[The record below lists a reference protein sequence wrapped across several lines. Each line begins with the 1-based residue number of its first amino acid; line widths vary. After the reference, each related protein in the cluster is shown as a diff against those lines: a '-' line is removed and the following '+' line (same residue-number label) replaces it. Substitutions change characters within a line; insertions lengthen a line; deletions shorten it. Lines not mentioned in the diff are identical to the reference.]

1 VACTVE
7 AVVEAAIAGTATSH
21 VVVGVVTRVGATP
34 GVVRTMSTAAT
45 TTKNPILR
53 TMKPPMRENQYTLW
67 YAERGEA
74 RRAILEFLRR
84 CFSTRYESF
93 GIILFV
99 NRPEDTSLG
108 GRSPAFTSTIWPAI
122 DRLKRGESDPEKEIS
137 LLVARYW
144 KPVYACV
151 RIGWKRSNEDAKD
164 LTQEFFLFLIE
175 GGALK
180 AADPTRGR
188 FRTYLKTVLRNFLTG
203 EHRKGTAVKRG
214 GGLKGIAI
222 DTVDAETRFSA
233 PSSADPES
241 VFDLEW
247 ARTLVS
253 EALTEVGASL
263 LASGREVHWKVFE
276 AHDLAE
282 GPEGPSYIGVANQF
296 ALTEH
301 QVKNILQETRRRI
314 RDSLILKI
322 REYALNEEELWEE
335 LQYLMGLWR
344 PR

>member
-1 VACTVE
+1 
-7 AVVEAAIAGTATSH
+7 
-21 VVVGVVTRVGATP
+21 VG
-34 GVVRTMSTAAT
+34 
-45 TTKNPILR
+45 
-53 TMKPPMRENQYTLW
+53 
-67 YAERGEA
+67 
-74 RRAILEFLRR
+74 
-84 CFSTRYESF
+84 
-93 GIILFV
+93 
-99 NRPEDTSLG
+99 RPEDTSIGGQG
-108 GRSPAFTSTIWPAI
+108 GRFPSTVWPAI
-122 DRLKRGESDPEKEIS
+122 ERLKKGEGDPEKEIAQIVS
-137 LLVARYW
+137 RYW

-151 RIGWKRSNEDAKD
+151 RIGWKRTNEDAKD

-180 AADPTRGR
+180 AADPARGR

-214 GGLKGIAI
+214 GTLKGVAI
-222 DTVDAETRFSA
+222 DVADAETRFSA
-233 PSSADPES
+233 PASADPEA

-247 ARTLVS
+247 ARALVS
-253 EALTEVGASL
+253 EALTEVGAGL
-263 LASGREVHWKVFE
+263 IAGGREVHWKVFE

-282 GPEGPSYIGVANQF
+282 GADAPSYQDIAVRF

-314 RDSLILKI
+314 RDSVILKI